1 MNYSSSFWF
10 SVVWLTPVIA
20 YLLGSIPFGVLI
32 VKALGGPDI
41 RAIGSGNIG
50 AANVARNAGKFA
62 GVLTLLLD
70 AGKGYAAVWLAGYF
84 THSNIRWMMVAA
96 VCAVVGHMFPIWL
109 NFKGGK
115 GVATG
120 LGVFLPICWQAVAAG
135 MVLWLAVVI
144 FWRYSSL
151 GSISAAVALP
161 LIVYLLYAP
170 GHAPPEFV
178 SFGTVV
184 ISLLVLNKHRP
195 NIARLVAGEEPRLDF
210 GAKNDE

>member
-70 AGKGYAAVWLAGYF
+70 AGKGYLPSGSRDISPTAIFAG
-84 THSNIRWMMVAA
+84 
-96 VCAVVGHMFPIWL
+96 
-109 NFKGGK
+109 
-115 GVATG
+115 
-120 LGVFLPICWQAVAAG
+120 
-135 MVLWLAVVI
+135 
-144 FWRYSSL
+144 
-151 GSISAAVALP
+151 
-161 LIVYLLYAP
+161 
-170 GHAPPEFV
+170 
-178 SFGTVV
+178 
-184 ISLLVLNKHRP
+184 
-195 NIARLVAGEEPRLDF
+195 
-210 GAKNDE
+210 